1 VIRTGIYGGSFN
13 PIHKGHI
20 ALARQML
27 DKGLM
32 DEVWFVVSPQNPLK
46 QSNPD
51 LLADEKRL
59 EMARLALKN
68 EPGMVAQDFEFHLP
82 KPSYTWNTLQAM
94 SAQFPDRQ
102 FILIIGADNWNIFP
116 RWYHHQD
123 ILDHYSLVIYP
134 REGTDIDSGML
145 PENVKLLDAQLYKVS
160 STQIRQRIKEGKS
173 VRNLIPKAILSKAL
187 EYYKPL
193 NLKN

>member
-1 VIRTGIYGGSFN
+1 
-13 PIHKGHI
+13 
-20 ALARQML
+20 ML

-68 EPGMVAQDFEFHLP
+68 EQGMVAQDFEFHLP

-94 SAQFPDRQ
+94 SAQYPDRE
-102 FILIIGADNWNIFP
+102 FILIIGADNWNLFP

-134 REGTDIDSGML
+134 REGTDIDACTL

-187 EYYKPL
+187 EYYKPHTL
-193 NLKN
+193 EN

>member
-1 VIRTGIYGGSFN
+1 
-13 PIHKGHI
+13 
-20 ALARQML
+20 ML

-46 QSNPD
+46 QSNPE

-94 SAQFPDRQ
+94 SAQYPNRQ
-102 FILIIGADNWNIFP
+102 FILIIGADNWNLFP
-116 RWYHHQD
+116 RWYHYQD

-134 REGTDIDSGML
+134 REGTDIDASTL
-145 PENVKLLDAQLYKVS
+145 PDNVKILNAQLYKVS
-160 STQIRQRIKEGKS
+160 STQIRQRIKDGKS

-187 EYYKPL
+187 EYYKSYNP
-193 NLKN
+193 KN

>member
-1 VIRTGIYGGSFN
+1 MIRTGIYGGSFN

-46 QSNPD
+46 QSNSD

-59 EMARLALKN
+59 ELARLALKN
-68 EPGMVAQDFEFHLP
+68 EQGMVAQDFEFHLP

-102 FILIIGADNWNIFP
+102 FILIIGADNWNLFP
-116 RWYHHQD
+116 RWYHYQD

-134 REGTDIDSGML
+134 REGTDIDASTL
-145 PENVKLLDAQLYKVS
+145 PENVKLLDAQLHKVS

-187 EYYKPL
+187 EYYKSPH
-193 NLKN
+193 LKN

>member
-1 VIRTGIYGGSFN
+1 MIRTGIYGGSFN

-68 EPGMVAQDFEFHLP
+68 ESGMVAQDFEFHLP

-94 SAQFPDRQ
+94 SAQYPDRQ
-102 FILIIGADNWNIFP
+102 FILIIGADNWNLFP

-134 REGTDIDSGML
+134 REGTYIDASTL
-145 PENVKLLDAQLYKVS
+145 PDNVKLLNAQLYKVS

-193 NLKN
+193 NLEN

>member
-1 VIRTGIYGGSFN
+1 
-13 PIHKGHI
+13 
-20 ALARQML
+20 ML

-46 QSNPD
+46 QSNPE

-59 EMARLALKN
+59 EMARIALKN
-68 EPGMVAQDFEFHLP
+68 EQGMVAQDFEFHLP

-94 SAQFPDRQ
+94 SAQYPDRQ

-116 RWYHHQD
+116 RWYHYQD
-123 ILDHYSLVIYP
+123 ILDHYSLVVYP
-134 REGTDIDSGML
+134 REGTDIDASTL
-145 PENVKLLDAQLYKVS
+145 PDNVKLLNAQLYKVS

-187 EYYKPL
+187 EYYKSHNP
-193 NLKN
+193 KN

>member
-94 SAQFPDRQ
+94 SAQYPDRQ
-102 FILIIGADNWNIFP
+102 FILIIGADNWNLFP

-134 REGTDIDSGML
+134 REGTDIDASML
-145 PENVKLLDAQLYKVS
+145 PENVKLLNAQLYKVS

-187 EYYKPL
+187 EYYKPH
-193 NLKN
+193 NLEN